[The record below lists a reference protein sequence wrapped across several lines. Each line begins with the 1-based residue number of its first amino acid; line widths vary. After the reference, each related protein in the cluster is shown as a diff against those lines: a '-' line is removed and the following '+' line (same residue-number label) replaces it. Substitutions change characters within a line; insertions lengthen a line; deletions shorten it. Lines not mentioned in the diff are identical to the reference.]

1 VVGEFWLKWFRK
13 FGLGTQPESPTAK
26 VVFRVAEDDGSANV
40 ETLWAF
46 DLGENRYRLDNSPF
60 YAYSVSVGDV
70 VFAPVDPADGRPTF
84 ASVLEKSG
92 NRTVRVILDPPL
104 ATGNSSDSVVQEL
117 LSLGCSYE
125 GANPGYL
132 CIVIPQEA
140 DLAAV
145 CERLTKREIQWE
157 HADPEYSAL
166 YPEST

>member
-1 VVGEFWLKWFRK
+1 MS
-13 FGLGTQPESPTAK
+13 QPTSPTAK
-26 VVFRVAEDDGSANV
+26 VVFRVAEEDGSANV
-40 ETLWAF
+40 ETLWSF

-70 VFAPVDPADGRPTF
+70 VFAPVDPVDGRPTF
-84 ASVLEKSG
+84 KSVLEKSG

-104 ATGNSSDSVVQEL
+104 ATRNSSDAVVQVL
-117 LSLGCSYE
+117 VALGCSYE

-157 HADPEYSAL
+157 HADPEYSTL
-166 YPEST
+166 YPESGDE